1 MLCTFYRSKPPT
13 TARDDSLT
21 RAKPLGAA
29 GSSGPLRV
37 ALPDESASSKS
48 NKTATVK
55 PFQSPNSKNQNNKAA
70 GGMGDVA
77 AARGNWRPL
86 AMNSSNSNQ
95 QQVYFLR
102 ENDYVTI
109 LYKFFFEKFRETI
122 ILNLITDFKFS
133 SYCSVVTFWQN
144 KDVKWL
150 RLNDF
155 VLLRLRLEE
164 GATRTVTLPDRSL
177 FCLHQE
183 PPDLPI
189 IWK

>member
-1 MLCTFYRSKPPT
+1 MPDFGTYSPIFNIVISSYKFKLLCTFYRSNPPT

-37 ALPDESASSKS
+37 ALPDESSSSKS

-95 QQVYFLR
+95 QVYF
-102 ENDYVTI
+102 
-109 LYKFFFEKFRETI
+109 I
-122 ILNLITDFKFS
+122 IYSLKNFMKMNNHFVQVIFLKNFVKS
-133 SYCSVVTFWQN
+133 SF
-144 KDVKWL
+144 
-150 RLNDF
+150 
-155 VLLRLRLEE
+155 
-164 GATRTVTLPDRSL
+164 
-177 FCLHQE
+177 
-183 PPDLPI
+183 
-189 IWK
+189 

>member
-1 MLCTFYRSKPPT
+1 M
-13 TARDDSLT
+13 T

-37 ALPDESASSKS
+37 ALPDESSSSKS

-95 QQVYFLR
+95 QQVYSIIYSQTHQDYIESLGKVRHLR
-102 ENDYVTI
+102 HVI
-109 LYKFFFEKFRETI
+109 
-122 ILNLITDFKFS
+122 
-133 SYCSVVTFWQN
+133 
-144 KDVKWL
+144 
-150 RLNDF
+150 
-155 VLLRLRLEE
+155 
-164 GATRTVTLPDRSL
+164 
-177 FCLHQE
+177 HQMT
-183 PPDLPI
+183 
-189 IWK
+189 